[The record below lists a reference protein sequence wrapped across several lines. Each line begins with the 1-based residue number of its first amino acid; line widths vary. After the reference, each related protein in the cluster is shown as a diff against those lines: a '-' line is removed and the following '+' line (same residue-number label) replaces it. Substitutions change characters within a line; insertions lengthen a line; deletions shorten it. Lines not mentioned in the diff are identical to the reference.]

1 ERSAPSRPTTRWASW
16 SAADTIG
23 DRTAVTAAAGTPTAI
38 RVPIGRCEP
47 TDRPTISPTTTCA
60 PAPSR
65 NDAATT
71 QPRAGSVM
79 GAPGAPATAST
90 NGSTSAPTTR
100 AHRTVAKRTS
110 ESRAPDSA
118 NALASDLALRLPRSA
133 RSCSSSRSTEIAAAP
148 NAESSAPA
156 TTAAAA
162 IDIGNIMRTDQP
174 PYPDTAST
182 LPDRPAGPTDPPRHA
197 GTIARMSAVPE
208 PAATPALALRGV
220 GLRRD
225 GRDLLDGID
234 WVVWPGQHWVLLGAN
249 GSGKTSL
256 VRIAALYE
264 HPSRGSVEVLG
275 ERLGS
280 TDVRRLRTRI
290 ALVSPAMADMVR
302 PGLVGTE
309 V

>member
-1 ERSAPSRPTTRWASW
+1 
-16 SAADTIG
+16 
-23 DRTAVTAAAGTPTAI
+23 
-38 RVPIGRCEP
+38 
-47 TDRPTISPTTTCA
+47 
-60 PAPSR
+60 
-65 NDAATT
+65 
-71 QPRAGSVM
+71 
-79 GAPGAPATAST
+79 
-90 NGSTSAPTTR
+90 
-100 AHRTVAKRTS
+100 
-110 ESRAPDSA
+110 
-118 NALASDLALRLPRSA
+118 
-133 RSCSSSRSTEIAAAP
+133 
-148 NAESSAPA
+148 
-156 TTAAAA
+156 
-162 IDIGNIMRTDQP
+162 MRTDQP

-182 LPDRPAGPTDPPRHA
+182 LPDRPAGPTDPPRHT

-309 V
+309 VVMTAKHAALEPWWHEYTAEDRARAAELLDAQGVGFAANQPFGTLSSGERQRVLLARALMGDPGLVLLDEPTAGLDLGAREALVERLDALAQDPASPPTVLVTHHVEEIPPSFTHLMALRRGRVVDTGELPGVLDAELLSLCFGLPLHVERHGDGRFSARRATAR